1 LSLEKNLK
9 QVLENIESSKNKSH
23 WGQNVEL
30 IAATKTQEI
39 STIKECYKL
48 GIKTIGENRVQE
60 AEKKFS
66 YFPGFEK
73 IKKRFIGHLQ
83 TNKVKKCLNIFD
95 TVDSL
100 DSLKL
105 ATKVNK
111 ASKNINKKT
120 ECLIEVNTS
129 SEPQKQGFSP
139 KISDELISCFKLTE
153 LKIVGLMTVGPNTNE
168 EKALRSAFILLR
180 QLKDRINNELGST
193 TLIELS
199 MGMTNDYE
207 VAVQE
212 GSTMVRVGTGLFGV
226 RNYQ

>member
-1 LSLEKNLK
+1 MNLEKNLK
-9 QVLENIESSKNKSH
+9 QVLENIASSKKKSS
-23 WGQNVEL
+23 WGQSVEL
-30 IAATKTQEI
+30 IAATKTREL
-39 STIKECYKL
+39 STIEECYQL

-60 AEKKFS
+60 SEEKFS

-83 TNKVKKCLNIFD
+83 TNKVNKCLNIFD
-95 TVDSL
+95 TVDSV

-111 ASKNINKKT
+111 SSKIINKKT

-129 SEPQKQGFSP
+129 SEPQKNGFSP
-139 KISDELISCFKLTE
+139 KITDELISCFRLTD
-153 LKIVGLMTVGPNTNE
+153 LNIVGLMTVGPNTNN
-168 EKALRSAFILLR
+168 EKTLRSAFILLR
-180 QLKDRINNELGST
+180 QLKDKINNELGSVALT
-193 TLIELS
+193 ELS
-199 MGMTNDYE
+199 MGMSNDYE
-207 VAVQE
+207 VAIQE

>member
-1 LSLEKNLK
+1 MNLEKNLK
-9 QVLENIESSKNKSH
+9 QVLENIASSKKKSS
-23 WGQNVEL
+23 WGQSVEL
-30 IAATKTQEI
+30 IAATKTREI
-39 STIKECYKL
+39 STIEECYQL

-60 AEKKFS
+60 SEEKFS

-83 TNKVKKCLNIFD
+83 TNRVNKCLNIFD
-95 TVDSL
+95 TVDSI

-129 SEPQKQGFSP
+129 REPQKNGFSP
-139 KISDELISCFKLTE
+139 KITDELISCFRLTDIN
-153 LKIVGLMTVGPNTNE
+153 IVGLMTVGPNTNNE
-168 EKALRSAFILLR
+168 NNLRSAFILLR
-180 QLKDRINNELGST
+180 ELKHQINKELGST
-193 TLIELS
+193 VLTELS

-207 VAVQE
+207 IAIQE
-212 GSTMVRVGTGLFGV
+212 GSTMVRVGTALFGA
-226 RNYQ
+226 RNY

>member
-1 LSLEKNLK
+1 MNLEKNLK
-9 QVLENIESSKNKSH
+9 QVLENIASSKKKSS
-23 WGQNVEL
+23 WGQSVEL
-30 IAATKTQEI
+30 IAATKTREI
-39 STIKECYKL
+39 STIEECCQL

-60 AEKKFS
+60 AEEKFS
-66 YFPGFEK
+66 YFPGFKK

-95 TVDSL
+95 TVDSI

-105 ATKVNK
+105 ATKVNN
-111 ASKNINKKT
+111 ASKKINKKP

-129 SEPQKQGFSP
+129 GEPQKRGFSP
-139 KISDELISCFKLTE
+139 KVSEELISCFNLTE
-153 LKIVGLMTVGPNTNE
+153 LKIVGLMTVGPNTNN
-168 EKALRSAFILLR
+168 EKTLRLAFILLR
-180 QLKDRINNELGST
+180 QLKDKINNELGSV
-193 TLIELS
+193 TLTELS

-207 VAVQE
+207 VAIQE

>member
-1 LSLEKNLK
+1 MSLEKNLK

-39 STIKECYKL
+39 TTIKECYKL

-60 AEKKFS
+60 SEKKFS

-129 SEPQKQGFSP
+129 SEPQKNGFSP
-139 KISDELISCFKLTE
+139 KITDELISCFRLTD
-153 LKIVGLMTVGPNTNE
+153 LNIVGLMTVGPNTNNE
-168 EKALRSAFILLR
+168 NNLRSSFILLR
-180 QLKDRINNELGST
+180 ELKHQINKELGST
-193 TLIELS
+193 VLTELS

-207 VAVQE
+207 VAIQE
-212 GSTMVRVGTGLFGV
+212 GSTMVRVGTALFGA
-226 RNYQ
+226 RNY

>member
-9 QVLENIESSKNKSH
+9 QVLENIESSKNKSQ

-30 IAATKTQEI
+30 IAATKTQKV

-48 GIKTIGENRVQE
+48 GIKTIGENRVQDS
-60 AEKKFS
+60 EKKFS
-66 YFPGFEK
+66 YFSGFEK

-83 TNKVKKCLNIFD
+83 TNKVNKCLNIFD
-95 TVDSL
+95 TIDSL
-100 DSLKL
+100 DSLRL
-105 ATKVNK
+105 ATRVNK
-111 ASKNINKKT
+111 ASKNIDKKT

-129 SEPQKQGFSP
+129 GEPQKHGFLP

-153 LKIVGLMTVGPNTNE
+153 LNIVGLMTVGPNTTN

-180 QLKDRINNELGST
+180 QLKHQINKELGSVALT
-193 TLIELS
+193 ELS
-199 MGMTNDYE
+199 MGMTNDYG
-207 VAVQE
+207 VAIQE
-212 GSTMVRVGTGLFGV
+212 GSTMVRVGTGLFGD

>member
-9 QVLENIESSKNKSH
+9 QVLKNIESFKNKSQ

-30 IAATKTQEI
+30 VAATKTQEV

-60 AEKKFS
+60 SEKKFS
-66 YFPGFEK
+66 HFPGFEK

-83 TNKVKKCLNIFD
+83 TNKVNKCLNIFD

-105 ATKVNK
+105 ATRVNK
-111 ASKNINKKT
+111 ASKNIDKKT

-129 SEPQKQGFSP
+129 GEPQKHGFSP
-139 KISDELISCFKLTE
+139 KISDELISCFKLKD
-153 LKIVGLMTVGPNTNE
+153 LNIIGLMTVGPNTNN
-168 EKALRSAFILLR
+168 EKTLRSAFILLR
-180 QLKDRINNELGST
+180 QLKDKINNELGSVILT
-193 TLIELS
+193 ELS

-207 VAVQE
+207 VAIQE